1 MPRGKGKDGPPRASP
16 AKALAYP
23 LTLAMGEVVEVAA
36 VVVPAKQP
44 GQQRVLVIQGIEY
57 DPNVENKFDVA
68 IGVPGDQAGKVGP
81 DHSEYAGSFAV
92 VPSSKAGGG
101 TLEGRI
107 TLFVDDVLDDVMGDG
122 DTTVD
127 VVLVPRTDE
136 EIKVHLPPTI
146 ENQSQN

>member
-1 MPRGKGKDGPPRASP
+1 M
-16 AKALAYP
+16 LVYP
-23 LTLAMGEVVEVAA
+23 LSLAKGEVVEVAA
-36 VVVPAKQP
+36 VAVPPRQP

-57 DPNVENKFDVA
+57 DPKAENKFDVA
-68 IGVPGDQAGKVGP
+68 INVPGDQALQVGP
-81 DHSEYAGSFAV
+81 ENSEYAGSFAV

-107 TLFVDDVLDDVMGDG
+107 TLFIDDVLDDVMGDG

-136 EIKVHLPPTI
+136 EIKVFLPPTI
-146 ENQSQN
+146 QNQ